1 MNVIIKQ
8 TLLFSLIIIFGISC
22 KSDAEKTTVKDSSFT
37 ESEIIDE
44 LNKDLSKGELMEL
57 VSPGKIA
64 PAGKL
69 RDVNNKELELKDF
82 KD

>member
-1 MNVIIKQ
+1 MSVKN
-8 TLLFSLIIIFGISC
+8 
-22 KSDAEKTTVKDSSFT
+22 KS
-37 ESEIIDE
+37 

-69 RDVNNKELELKDF
+69 RDVSNKELELKDF